1 MLYLSPWSPALK
13 SIILIIHSTTLTPQQ
28 SPAAGEKEQEKWW
41 GRKGGAS
48 LVADIHSFTLSG
60 TFFTSDTILG
70 TEDDAVEYKQMEN
83 YGLVR
88 GHR

>member
-1 MLYLSPWSPALK
+1 M
-13 SIILIIHSTTLTPQQ
+13 
-28 SPAAGEKEQEKWW
+28 
-41 GRKGGAS
+41 
-48 LVADIHSFTLSG
+48 ADIHSFTLSG